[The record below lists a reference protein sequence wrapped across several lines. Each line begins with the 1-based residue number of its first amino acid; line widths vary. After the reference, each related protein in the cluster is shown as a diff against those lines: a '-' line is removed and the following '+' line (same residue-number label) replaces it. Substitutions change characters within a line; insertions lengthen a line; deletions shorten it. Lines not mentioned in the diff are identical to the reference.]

1 MFFKDIPGTG
11 SVKQLMQRA
20 AQDQKVPHAS
30 ILLGPPGRAGLPIV
44 RALIAR
50 MLCKNP
56 KAGDSCG
63 DCSNCQKTHHLS
75 HPDIHWTVPTI
86 GSKSSSADVI
96 QSWREMM
103 LKQPY
108 SSLSDWQE
116 QIEAENKQFNINV
129 REIQDIIEF
138 AGMKSYQGEEKFLV
152 VWMADHLGQDG
163 NRLLKMIEEPPNGM
177 YIFLLAHGRESI
189 LNTILS
195 RCRLL
200 VLDPLSDEDIREFLQ
215 TKNELDP
222 QTAQSVA
229 FQANGNLNTALR
241 SIEQAQD
248 AGFQDFVD
256 WMRACYTGRP
266 PEIIQRA
273 DTFAKLG
280 REAQKH
286 LIQVGLNTLQAI
298 LTHQYLGADQLRLP
312 IDHQKPVKNLAKLLN
327 IQQIDQVVQLLQ
339 RAGQGLQQNAHA
351 KILFTHIS
359 HQIHRAFHSD

>member
-1 MFFKDIPGTG
+1 LFFKDIPGTG

-20 AQDQKVPHAS
+20 AQDHKVPHAS
-30 ILLGPPGRAGLPIV
+30 ILLGPPGRGGLPIV

-56 KAGDSCG
+56 KGGDSCG
-63 DCSNCQKTHHLS
+63 ECSNCQKTHHLS

-86 GSKSSSADVI
+86 GSRSTSADVI
-96 QSWREMM
+96 QSWKEMM
-103 LKQPY
+103 MTQPY

-116 QIEAENKQFNINV
+116 KIEAENKQFNINV

-152 VWMADHLGQDG
+152 IWMADHLALDG

-177 YIFLLAHGRESI
+177 YIFLLAQGRESI

-200 VLDPLSDEDIREFLQ
+200 VLDPLTDDDIQAFLQ
-215 TKNELDP
+215 NEKKVDSP
-222 QTAQSVA
+222 TAQSLA

-241 SIEQAQD
+241 SVEQAQD
-248 AGFQDFVD
+248 AGFLDFVD

-266 PEIIQRA
+266 PDIIQRA
-273 DTFAKLG
+273 DAFAKMG

-298 LTHQYLGADQLRLP
+298 LTHQYLGAEQLRLP
-312 IDHQKPVKNLAKLLN
+312 VDHQKPVKNLAKLLN
-327 IQQIDQVVQLLQ
+327 IQQIDEVVQLLQ
-339 RAGQGLQQNAHA
+339 TAGQGLRQNAHA
-351 KILFTHIS
+351 KILYTHIS
-359 HQIHRAFHSD
+359 HQIHLVFHSN

>member
-1 MFFKDIPGTG
+1 VFFKDIPGTG

-44 RALIAR
+44 RALIAL

-56 KAGDSCG
+56 QAGDSCG

-215 TKNELDP
+215 GKNELDP

-286 LIQVGLNTLQAI
+286 LIQVGLNTLRAI

-339 RAGQGLQQNAHA
+339 TAGQGLQQNANA